1 MPKAGGLVAGKIAL
15 NAILNY
21 DSKNTF
27 GSQFKWNTSAK
38 KSRVV
43 LGAVHKLRDDITL
56 KGKVNILFN

>member
-1 MPKAGGLVAGKIAL
+1 L

-27 GSQFKWNTSAK
+27 GTHFKWDIGRK

-43 LGAVHKLRDDITL
+43 LGAVHKLRDEVTL
-56 KGKVNILFN
+56 KGKVNILIN